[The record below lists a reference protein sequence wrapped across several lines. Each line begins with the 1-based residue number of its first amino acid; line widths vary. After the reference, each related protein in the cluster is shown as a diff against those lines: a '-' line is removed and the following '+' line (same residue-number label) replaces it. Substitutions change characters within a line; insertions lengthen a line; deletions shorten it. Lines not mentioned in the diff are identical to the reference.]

1 MIWRRELHVS
11 PNGGRWLL
19 VHDEAKGRPFVL
31 HEPNPASE
39 GPSIEIELG
48 SFLVAG
54 GGGPEHLELL
64 RLIGTLAKDAPAAED
79 VPNLAKPE
87 EPFHSKW
94 VPAGHVS

>member
-1 MIWRRELHVS
+1 M
-11 PNGGRWLL
+11 
-19 VHDEAKGRPFVL
+19 VHDEAKGRPFIL

-39 GPSIEIELG
+39 GPSVEIELG

-79 VPNLAKPE
+79 VPHPPKPE
-87 EPFHSKW
+87 KPFYSKW
-94 VPAGHVS
+94 IPAGNVG